1 MGGKGE
7 KRNNVSERMHRQMQL
22 PLFLEIPSLPTSEP
36 ESLGTPLVP
45 LPPFDNRISECS
57 DDSLEPP

>member
-1 MGGKGE
+1 
-7 KRNNVSERMHRQMQL
+7 MHRQMQL